1 MRLLA
6 LLILLIMPRVA
17 LAASKADLSGIAYE
31 QRLGAT
37 IPLHQMFRDESGAAA
52 RLIDLVD
59 GKPFV
64 LVLGYFH
71 CPNLCGV
78 VRADLFD
85 ALRNSG
91 LTAGRDYSLIAL
103 SIDPSE
109 SSADAAAAKASDLR
123 RYPTP
128 GAERDWHF
136 LTGTADATQAIS
148 DAVGFHGRPEPDRNQ
163 FPHPLGVVFATSKG
177 VISSYL
183 LGVGYQPNDVRL
195 AVARSAR
202 GDVAPAASPVLLLCY
217 DLDPTT
223 GKLTLSITKLL
234 RVAAAGT
241 TIAIAGMVYVGFRH
255 GRPTI

>member
-1 MRLLA
+1 MRLLV
-6 LLILLIMPRVA
+6 LLILLITPRIAV
-17 LAASKADLSGIAYE
+17 AASKADPSGIAYE
-31 QRLGAT
+31 QRLGAA
-37 IPLHQMFRDESGAAA
+37 IPLQRIFRDDTGGVA
-52 RLIDLVD
+52 RLGDLVD

-91 LTAGRDYSLIAL
+91 LRAGRDYSLAAL

-109 SSADAAAAKASDLR
+109 SSADAAAAKASDLL

-128 GAERDWHF
+128 GAERNWHF
-136 LTGTADATQAIS
+136 LTGTADETRAIS
-148 DAVGFHGRPEPDRNQ
+148 EAVGFHGRPEPDRNQ
-163 FPHPLGVVFATSKG
+163 FPHPVGVIFVTSQG

-183 LGVGYQPNDVRL
+183 LGVGYQPDDVRL

-217 DLDPTT
+217 DFDLTT
-223 GKLTLSITKLL
+223 GKLTLSIMKLL

-241 TIAIAGMVYVGFRH
+241 TIAVVGMVYIAFRR
-255 GRPTI
+255 GRQAT

>member
-1 MRLLA
+1 MRLLV
-6 LLILLIMPRVA
+6 LLILLIMPRIAV
-17 LAASKADLSGIAYE
+17 AASKADLSGIAYE
-31 QRLGAT
+31 QRLGAA
-37 IPLHQMFRDESGAAA
+37 IPLQQMFRDDTGAAA

-85 ALRNSG
+85 ALRKSG
-91 LTAGRDYSLIAL
+91 LRAGLDYSLAVL

-109 SSADAAAAKASDLR
+109 SSADAAAAKASDLQ

-128 GAERDWHF
+128 GAARDWHF
-136 LTGTADATQAIS
+136 LTGTADATQAVS
-148 DAVGFHGRPEPDRNQ
+148 GAVGFHGRPEPDRNQ
-163 FPHPLGVVFATSKG
+163 FPHPLGVVFATSEG
-177 VISSYL
+177 VVSSYL

-217 DLDPTT
+217 DFDPTT
-223 GKLTLSITKLL
+223 GKLTLSIMKLL

-241 TIAIAGMVYVGFRH
+241 TIAVAGLVYIAFRR
-255 GRPTI
+255 GRQAI

>member
-52 RLIDLVD
+52 RLIDFVD

-85 ALRNSG
+85 ALRDSG
-91 LTAGRDYSLIAL
+91 LTAGRDYSLAAL

-109 SSADAAAAKASDLR
+109 TSADAAAAKAWDLR
-123 RYPTP
+123 RHPTP
-128 GAERDWHF
+128 GAARDWHF

-148 DAVGFHGRPEPDRNQ
+148 NAVGFHGRPEPDRNQ
-163 FPHPLGVVFATSKG
+163 FPHPVGVVFVTSEG
-177 VISSYL
+177 VVSSYL

-217 DLDPTT
+217 DFDPTT
-223 GKLTLSITKLL
+223 GKLTLSIMKLL
-234 RVAAAGT
+234 RVAAAAA
-241 TIAIAGMVYVGFRH
+241 TIAVAGTIYAAFRR
-255 GRPTI
+255 GRQAI

>member
-1 MRLLA
+1 MRLLV
-6 LLILLIMPRVA
+6 LLILLIMPRIA

-31 QRLGAT
+31 QRLGAA

-52 RLIDLVD
+52 WLIDLVD

-71 CPNLCGV
+71 CPNLCGI
-78 VRADLFD
+78 VRADLFG
-85 ALRNSG
+85 ALRKSG

-128 GAERDWHF
+128 GAARNWHF
-136 LTGTADATQAIS
+136 LTGTAEATRAIS
-148 DAVGFHGRPEPDRNQ
+148 DAVGFHARPEPDRNQ
-163 FPHPLGVVFATSKG
+163 FPHPVGVVFATSEG
-177 VISSYL
+177 VVSSYL
-183 LGVGYQPNDVRL
+183 LGVGYRPNDVRL
-195 AVARSAR
+195 AVARSAK

-217 DLDPTT
+217 DFDPTT
-223 GKLTLSITKLL
+223 GKLTLSIIKLL

-241 TIAIAGMVYVGFRH
+241 TIAVAGMVYIAFRR
-255 GRPTI
+255 GRQAI